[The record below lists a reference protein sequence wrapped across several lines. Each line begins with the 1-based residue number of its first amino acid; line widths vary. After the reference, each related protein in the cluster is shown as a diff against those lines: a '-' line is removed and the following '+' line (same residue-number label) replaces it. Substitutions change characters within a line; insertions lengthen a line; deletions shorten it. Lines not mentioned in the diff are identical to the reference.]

1 MNASAISIRL
11 ERGVLGYEVG
21 CRDVSYFALDL
32 TLDFLHA
39 LASGRVEDPA
49 QAASEVLRGE
59 HLLEG
64 LREHF
69 SQSLQDHLDG
79 PCYNQCPDCGRVYS

>member
-21 CRDVSYFALDL
+21 CRDVSYFALDP

-69 SQSLQDHLDG
+69 SQGLQDHLDD